1 MIDSIITGV
10 VALFSALLGSSVLYF
25 RQNKRSKEIEN
36 ELKLAEAWEHLAH
49 EMESKNGDKDIK
61 IDELRK
67 HVNILQGD
75 KIKIIESK
83 QKEIQ
88 NLQTELFETR
98 IKSVELN
105 YNKCEVLG
113 CGKRRPP
120 RQLEQ
125 ITE

>member
-49 EMESKNGDKDIK
+49 EMEIKNGEKDSK

-67 HVNILQGD
+67 HVNILQSD

-105 YNKCEVLG
+105 YNKCKVIG
-113 CGKRRPP
+113 CSKRQPP

>member
-36 ELKLAEAWEHLAH
+36 ELKLATAWEHLAQ
-49 EMESKNGDKDIK
+49 EMEEKSKGKDAK

-67 HVNILQGD
+67 HVNILQND

-88 NLQTELFETR
+88 GLQSELFNTQIR
-98 IKSVELN
+98 IVELN

-113 CGKRRPP
+113 CTKRKPP
-120 RQLEQ
+120 RQLEN
-125 ITE
+125 IIE